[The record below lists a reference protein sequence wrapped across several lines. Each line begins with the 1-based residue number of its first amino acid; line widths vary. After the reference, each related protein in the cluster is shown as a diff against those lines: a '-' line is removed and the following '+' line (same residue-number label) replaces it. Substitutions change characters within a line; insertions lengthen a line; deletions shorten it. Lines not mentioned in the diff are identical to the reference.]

1 MWQKSANDQDSKINW
16 WNVSLIMNYP
26 ATRDPIGS
34 RSPGCCYHPWNP
46 PPTHVYPSCR
56 KCLRPVLTLQHC
68 ALLSTCLHTSHLSLC
83 HEPHRS
89 RSAETTPV
97 PFNRFDWRSSSASNY
112 HRYHHHHS
120 YPPPSDFYIG
130 QSPCS
135 TSCYDSR
142 DTVKQK
148 PPNLQTIYP
157 TNRVTRPPALDI
169 THRWIGEETKRSLP
183 LHVYKYYLSFIKE
196 YQRHRFKVNIYPD
209 FDKRE
214 EFFIAPQFL
223 IIHNAQVVILIKYDR
238 QKTLHSI
245 ALQTIAIYFIQ

>member
-1 MWQKSANDQDSKINW
+1 
-16 WNVSLIMNYP
+16 MNYP

-34 RSPGCCYHPWNP
+34 RSPGCCYHTWNP
-46 PPTHVYPSCR
+46 HVYPSCR

-97 PFNRFDWRSSSASNY
+97 PFNRFDWRSSSTSNY

-120 YPPPSDFYIG
+120 YPPSNTSDFYLT

-135 TSCYDSR
+135 TTCHYDSR
-142 DTVKQK
+142 ETEKQK
-148 PPNLQTIYP
+148 PLKLPP
-157 TNRVTRPPALDI
+157 TTVSRVPRPPGLDL
-169 THRWIGEETKRSLP
+169 TQRWIGEETKRSLP

-196 YQRHRFKVNIYPD
+196 YQRHRFK
-209 FDKRE
+209 
-214 EFFIAPQFL
+214 
-223 IIHNAQVVILIKYDR
+223 
-238 QKTLHSI
+238 TL
-245 ALQTIAIYFIQ
+245 LQAHD